1 MNKSTKETIGAV
13 IAIGV
18 VVTPVVIAGITMYKQ
33 NKETKENLTKLKAY
47 KHKHGLEDHLL
58 KEHINIS
65 IEEAAYTN
73 DQIECAEGRAIMA
86 ETLTTASKK
95 VIEAKT
101 VESFKTA
108 WEDFRHLCDLARE
121 NKIAAEAMI
130 FEAKSKKAEDKEA
143 AQAKKDQENLLSE
156 RKFELDKMAAIGSAV
171 ANLAKSVKPDP
182 IQVVNNI
189 GKTIGEVFK
198 EKEEK
203 A

>member
-1 MNKSTKETIGAV
+1 MKKTTKETIGAV

-18 VVTPVVIAGITMYKQ
+18 VLTPVVIAGVAMHKQ
-33 NKETKENLTKLKAY
+33 NKQTKENLAKLKAY
-47 KHKHGLEDHLL
+47 KHKHGLDDSLL
-58 KEHINIS
+58 RENINFS

-73 DQIECAEGRAIMA
+73 DQIEWAEGRAIMA

-95 VIEAKT
+95 VTEAKT
-101 VESFKTA
+101 IESFETA
-108 WEDFRHLCDLARE
+108 WANFRHLCALVQED
-121 NKIAAEAMI
+121 KMAAEAII

-143 AQAKKDQENLLSE
+143 AQAKKEQENLLSE

-189 GKTIGEVFK
+189 GKTIGEVLK